1 MAWMQLVQPS
11 ATAGAHTSLAS
22 RIRRH
27 LSGSGWGT
35 SQLQIEDD
43 GQAVTL
49 RGIASS
55 FHQRQLWL
63 HRAKQA
69 IGDMR
74 CLNDE
79 ISVD

>member
-1 MAWMQLVQPS
+1 MAWMQLAHSS
-11 ATAGAHTSLAS
+11 ATIGSPSPLTTHV
-22 RIRRH
+22 RRH

-55 FHQRQLWL
+55 FYQRQLWL

-69 IGDMR
+69 IGGSR
-74 CLNDE
+74 CINDE

>member
-1 MAWMQLVQPS
+1 MAWMQLAHS
-11 ATAGAHTSLAS
+11 STTTATNSPLANS
-22 RIRRH
+22 VRRH

-43 GQAVTL
+43 GRAVTL

-55 FHQRQLWL
+55 FYQRQLWL

-69 IGDMR
+69 IGDIR
-74 CLNDE
+74 CINDE

>member
-1 MAWMQLVQPS
+1 MAWMQLAHSS
-11 ATAGAHTSLAS
+11 ATSAHSPLANS
-22 RIRRH
+22 IRRH

-43 GQAVTL
+43 GRAVTL

-55 FHQRQLWL
+55 FYQRQLWL

-69 IGDMR
+69 IGDVR
-74 CLNDE
+74 YINDE
-79 ISVD
+79 ISVDC